1 MNWKSTITNMS
12 VQKKKKKV
20 PIDSMQSTSNC
31 QCHYSQIKGIFKKA
45 QKTPD
50 SLSDLTK
57 RTIAVI
63 TMSDFKL

>member
-1 MNWKSTITNMS
+1 
-12 VQKKKKKV
+12 
-20 PIDSMQSTSNC
+20 MQSTSNC
-31 QCHYSQIKGIFKKA
+31 QCHYSQIKGLFKKA